1 MGGHPEAVQH
11 GLGRGE
17 LGMVVKVRVDVRCGA
32 EITVSQPFL
41 DLLHRNAVGQQKA
54 GTAVSK
60 VVQSN
65 DTHRRSVRRGDG
77 HGSVQ
82 VRCVD
87 DFHLRVLLCGVQI
100 RQLPYFLMKEVC
112 ALW

>member
-32 EITVSQPFL
+32 EIAVTKPFL

-65 DTHRRSVRRGDG
+65 DAHAVG
-77 HGSVQ
+77 
-82 VRCVD
+82 
-87 DFHLRVLLCGVQI
+87 LR
-100 RQLPYFLMKEVC
+100 
-112 ALW
+112 